1 MRKELPPRDP
11 RSAFRRK
18 AIAARCIGEGNKCAC
33 GEARPEALIR
43 GSDPLICGA
52 CDRKRKGRSSRDGHH
67 IAGQANDPT
76 KISFFAND
84 HWAELSVA
92 QRDWPPKTLR
102 NPDHSPLLAAAAR
115 IRGFVDTA
123 IYLMVSFLL
132 PAATLIEL
140 LDTMLER
147 KLGRK
152 WWKITTL
159 NSFEPKP

>member
-1 MRKELPPRDP
+1 
-11 RSAFRRK
+11 
-18 AIAARCIGEGNKCAC
+18 
-33 GEARPEALIR
+33 
-43 GSDPLICGA
+43 
-52 CDRKRKGRSSRDGHH
+52 
-67 IAGQANDPT
+67 
-76 KISFFAND
+76 
-84 HWAELSVA
+84 
-92 QRDWPPKTLR
+92 
-102 NPDHSPLLAAAAR
+102 LAAAAR

-152 WWKITTL
+152 WWKNTTL